1 VCFTGFVARLKKLL
15 RGGSAGNEQLT
26 GTIGTLLLVVIAIE
40 GATLLDLRSLL
51 TVHAFVGMLL
61 IPIVA
66 LKLASAGW
74 RILRYYLRG
83 DDYVHR
89 GPPHL
94 VLRAFVAPL
103 IVVST
108 VLLLATGVA
117 LLVLD
122 QTRGTLVGLHKASF
136 LVWLG
141 AAALHVLPRIVNLP
155 SILRRRVPGTT
166 LRLAVVGASLVAG
179 VLLATLTLPAADHL
193 QDTLSGS
200 VGVDV
205 R

>member
-1 VCFTGFVARLKKLL
+1 MCFTGFVARLKKLL
-15 RGGSAGNEQLT
+15 RGGSDGNEQLT
-26 GTIGTLLLVVIAIE
+26 AIVGTLLLVVIAIE
-40 GATLLDLRSLL
+40 GATLLDLHPLL
-51 TVHAFVGMLL
+51 TVHAFVGVLL

-66 LKLASAGW
+66 LKLASTGW
-74 RILRYYLRG
+74 RILRYYVRG
-83 DDYVHR
+83 DDYVRR

-122 QTRGTLVGLHKASF
+122 QTTGTLVGLHKASF

-155 SILRRRVPGTT
+155 SSLRTRVPGAA
-166 LRLAVVGASLVAG
+166 LRLGLVGASLVAG

-193 QDTLSGS
+193 RDTLSGS